1 MLGQEEGKIT
11 LFCRWFPA
19 STEAIRIGTMD
30 SAEGFSDDVMCP
42 FSGYLL
48 QRTQNHPTVTLDQEQ
63 KEELFHEFF
72 DEYGDCPIPEK

>member
-19 STEAIRIGTMD
+19 STEAIRIGTMG

-63 KEELFHEFF
+63 KKEPFYEVF
-72 DEYGDCPIPEK
+72 DEYGDKPIPKY